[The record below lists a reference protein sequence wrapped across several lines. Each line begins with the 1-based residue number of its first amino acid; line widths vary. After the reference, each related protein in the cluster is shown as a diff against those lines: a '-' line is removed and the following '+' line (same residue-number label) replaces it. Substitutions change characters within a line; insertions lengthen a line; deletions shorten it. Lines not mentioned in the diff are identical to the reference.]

1 MAGGEEEEEDFGQER
16 IIIKNLTD
24 AIGFALQG
32 RLMLNSNNNQIISI
46 ENRHGT
52 AHSHLSTVFNK
63 TTTTNNRRRE
73 KKLTI

>member
-32 RLMLNSNNNQIISI
+32 RLMLNSNNNQIISV

-52 AHSHLSTVFNK
+52 ARHTVIYPRYSTK
-63 TTTTNNRRRE
+63 RQQPTTEGE
-73 KKLTI
+73 KKN